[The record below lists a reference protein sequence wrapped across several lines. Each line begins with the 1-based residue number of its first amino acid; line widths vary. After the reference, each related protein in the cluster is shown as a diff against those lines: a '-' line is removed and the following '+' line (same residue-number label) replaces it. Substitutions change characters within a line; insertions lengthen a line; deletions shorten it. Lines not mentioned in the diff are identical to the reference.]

1 MLLVGDY
8 EGDSPLSN
16 MLPNQSQFLLSEL
29 PKRHL
34 DFDNRRG

>member
-16 MLPNQSQFLLSEL
+16 IGLIEL
-29 PKRHL
+29 FEYL
-34 DFDNRRG
+34 FSIFILNDQ

>member
-8 EGDSPLSN
+8 EGDPPLSN

-29 PKRHL
+29 P
-34 DFDNRRG
+34 N